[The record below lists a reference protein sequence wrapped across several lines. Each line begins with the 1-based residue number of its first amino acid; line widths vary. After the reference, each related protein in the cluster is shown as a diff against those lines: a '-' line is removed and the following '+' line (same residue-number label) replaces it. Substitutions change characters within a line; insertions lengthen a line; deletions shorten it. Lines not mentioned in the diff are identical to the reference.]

1 MAQEHQVSFV
11 PLTRRLVTFTHFRAL
26 SLIDF
31 CAQGGAVHVAATT
44 FGSVTHVEHFKQA
57 VRVRAVAIGAPTGG
71 HASRAIVMGLIARA
85 KVEQVSVSTD
95 NLTTLPRC
103 HPTLPLGT
111 MDRPIDQ
118 R

>member
-57 VRVRAVAIGAPTGG
+57 VRSASLRFTHADVAP
-71 HASRAIVMGLIARA
+71 VF
-85 KVEQVSVSTD
+85 
-95 NLTTLPRC
+95 
-103 HPTLPLGT
+103 
-111 MDRPIDQ
+111 
-118 R
+118 